1 MIFVFSIIGIL
12 ALFLLVFFLVKEA
25 WPALVKV
32 GGELFTSVYWY
43 PTADPPEYGML
54 AMIAGTL
61 LLTAFSSAILLP
73 LGYLVA
79 FFLHT
84 YARDLEKSL
93 VRTTVEFLA
102 GTPSVIIGLF
112 VLFYIAPILLHFD
125 IWSTENFLLA
135 SIGLV
140 LTALPYTVSLSLE
153 ALDSVDIALEES
165 ALALGATRFTTTLR
179 VTTRAALPGI
189 LNAFVLTVNRVVGE
203 TMIVLMVGGGAA
215 IIPRS
220 LFDPVKPLTAAI
232 ASEIGEV
239 AVGSMHYHVLFAA
252 GFILLVLSLVLTGLS
267 RYISRRQTG

>member
-1 MIFVFSIIGIL
+1 VIVALSGTGIL
-12 ALFLLVFFLVKEA
+12 ALFLLVFFLIREA
-25 WPALVKV
+25 WPALVEI
-32 GGELFTSVYWY
+32 GGELFTSIYWY

-61 LLTAFSSAILLP
+61 LLTAFSSAVLLP
-73 LGYLVA
+73 LGYLIA

-84 YARDLEKSL
+84 YAKDFEKNL
-93 VRTTVEFLA
+93 IRTTVEFLA

-112 VLFYIAPILLHFD
+112 VLLYIAPILLNFD
-125 IWSTENFLLA
+125 VWSTENFLLA
-135 SIGLV
+135 SIGLI

-153 ALDSVDIALEES
+153 ALDSVDVALEES
-165 ALALGATRFTTTLR
+165 ALALGATRFTTVFK

-189 LNAFVLTVNRVVGE
+189 LNTFVLTVNRVVGE
-203 TMIVLMVGGGAA
+203 TMIVLMAGGGAA

-220 LFDPVKPLTAAI
+220 FFDPVKPLTAAI

-252 GFILLVLSLVLTGLS
+252 GVILLVISLVLTGLS
-267 RYISRRQTG
+267 RYISGRQTR